1 MITLPSAPGGGPA
14 ASLAAM
20 TAEDAVALAPLF
32 AAMDPWQRYGMTA
45 GSLTAYFS
53 EADANAPRYVV
64 TCNNE
69 RAGVI
74 VMNWHWLGGPYVQF
88 LGMVPD
94 YQKAG
99 LGGRVLH
106 WFETEARTRAARN
119 IWIAASD
126 FNAPALAFYMS
137 RGFKRVA
144 VLDDLL
150 RDGIAEILLR
160 KRL

>member
-1 MITLPSAPGGGPA
+1 MITLPIAPGGGPE

-20 TAEDAVALAPLF
+20 TADDATALAPLF
-32 AAMDPWQRYGMTA
+32 AVIDPWQRYGMTA
-45 GSLTAYFS
+45 GSLSAYFS
-53 EADANAPRYVV
+53 EADANASRFVV

-74 VMNWHWLGGPYVQF
+74 VICWHWLGGPYVQF
-88 LGMVPD
+88 LGMVPR

-99 LGGRVLH
+99 LGGRVLY
-106 WFETEARTRAARN
+106 WFEAEARTRAARN

-126 FNAPALAFYMS
+126 FNAPALAFYQ
-137 RGFKRVA
+137 RCGFERVA

>member
-1 MITLPSAPGGGPA
+1 MITLPTAPGGGPA
-14 ASLAAM
+14 ASLATM
-20 TAEDAVALAPLF
+20 TVEDANALAPVF
-32 AAMDPWQRYGMTA
+32 AVMDPWQRYGDTA
-45 GSLTAYFS
+45 ERLTSYFS
-53 EADANAPRYVV
+53 EADANAPRFVIA
-64 TCNNE
+64 CNNE

-74 VMNWHWLGGPYVQF
+74 VIHWHWLGGPYVQF

-99 LGGRVLH
+99 LGGRVLQ

-126 FNAPALAFYMS
+126 FNAPALAFYM
-137 RGFKRVA
+137 GFGFERVA